1 VTPCCMYARWT
12 VGTLTENLSG
22 NGFQVDPVRIR
33 KNLQDFAAIGYRPN
47 AGMSRLAFSRA
58 DLRARQVLIH
68 KLGMLGLE
76 SRVDAFGTV
85 FGRLSTEENDS
96 CPPVLVGSHLDAVP
110 GGGRFDGS
118 IGVAAGL
125 EVAAVMREHIDRAH
139 VPLEV
144 VSFSCEESSRFGRG
158 TLASGIMAG
167 TWQAADILDLTDAQ
181 GRSLANVL
189 RRVGLDPDL
198 VDSAR
203 RQPGDFTA
211 FIELHIEQGRVLEE
225 SGVAVGIVDIIAAPT
240 RFRLSLSGQAD
251 HSGATPMSLRR
262 DALTGAAEVILAV
275 ERLANSAA
283 GVVGTVGTVR
293 VDPDAIN
300 VVPGRVDLGI
310 DIRSTVSS
318 DKRHVVDHLL
328 AEVEQIAGRRG
339 LTSSLNLLTD
349 EEPVVLDRRVI
360 DVLAKSAAKRSIS
373 SSVMPSGAG
382 HDAMHVA
389 ALCPTGMVLAPS
401 VGGISHH
408 HQEWTEMEDIVTAIQ
423 VVVDAAIEMM
433 LHGI

>member
-1 VTPCCMYARWT
+1 M
-12 VGTLTENLSG
+12 TLTRSLPVDT
-22 NGFQVDPVRIR
+22 FQVDPARIR
-33 KNLQDFAAIGYRPN
+33 ENLQDFAAIGYRPA

-85 FGRLSTEENDS
+85 FGRLSSRENS
-96 CPPVLVGSHLDAVP
+96 VRPPVLVGSHLDAVP

-118 IGVAAGL
+118 LGVVAGL
-125 EVAAVMREHIDRAH
+125 EVAAVMREQIDRARF
-139 VPLEV
+139 PLEV

-181 GRSLANVL
+181 GRRLANVL
-189 RRVGLDPDL
+189 RQVGLDPDL

-203 RQPGDFTA
+203 RQPGDLTA

-225 SGVAVGIVDIIAAPT
+225 SDVSVGIVDVIAAPT
-240 RFRLSLSGQAD
+240 RFKLSINGQAD

-262 DALTGAAEVILAV
+262 DALTGAAEVILEV
-275 ERLANSAA
+275 ERLASSAS

-300 VVPGRVDLGI
+300 VVPGQVVLGI
-310 DIRSTVSS
+310 DIRSMVGS
-318 DKRHVVDHLL
+318 DKRKVVDQLL
-328 AEVEQIAGRRG
+328 AEIEQICGRRG
-339 LTSSLNLLTD
+339 LTSTLDLLTD
-349 EEPVVLDRRVI
+349 EEPVALDGRVI
-360 DVLAKSAAKRSIS
+360 DVLETSAAKRSIS
-373 SSVMPSGAG
+373 SLVMPSGAG

-408 HQEWTEMEDIVTAIQ
+408 RQEWTEMDDIVTAIQ
-423 VVVDAAIEMM
+423 VVVDAAREIM
-433 LHGI
+433 LHGV

>member
-1 VTPCCMYARWT
+1 MPSCMCVRWT
-12 VGTLTENLSG
+12 VTTLTRSRSDST
-22 NGFQVDPVRIR
+22 FQVDPDRIR
-33 KNLQDFAAIGYRPN
+33 ENLQDFASIGYRP
-47 AGMSRLAFSRA
+47 ATGVSRLAFSRA

-85 FGRLSTEENDS
+85 FGRLCSNENGGR
-96 CPPVLVGSHLDAVP
+96 PPVLVGSHLDAVP

-118 IGVAAGL
+118 IGVVAGL
-125 EVAAVMREHIDRAH
+125 EVAAVIDDHIDQARY
-139 VPLEV
+139 PLEV

-158 TLASGIMAG
+158 TLGSGIMAG

-181 GRSLANVL
+181 GRRLANVL
-189 RRVGLDPDL
+189 KQVGLDPEL

-225 SGVAVGIVDIIAAPT
+225 SGVAAGIVDVIAAPT
-240 RFRLSLSGQAD
+240 RFRLSISGQAD

-275 ERLANSAA
+275 ERLANSAS

-300 VVPGRVDLGI
+300 VVPGQVVLGI
-310 DIRSTVSS
+310 DIRSTVGSA
-318 DKRHVVDHLL
+318 KRHVVNHLL

-339 LTSSLNLLTD
+339 LTSSFDLLTD
-349 EEPVVLDRRVI
+349 EEPVALDRRVI
-360 DVLAKSAAKRSIS
+360 DVLEQSAAKRSIS

-408 HQEWTEMEDIVTAIQ
+408 RQEWTEMDDIVTAIQ
-423 VVVDAAIEMM
+423 VVVDAAIEIM
-433 LHGI
+433 LQGI